1 MTFRQSC
8 KCPHPWCE
16 KGGVSKTSYLAS
28 HIQKCWKK
36 KPAQILHTEL
46 VALYDKIDKQ
56 DLELADLRIEC
67 EKLRN
72 PKKLVYIDL
81 PQYLESFLIGNHVT
95 AAWVTSMGQRKIDA
109 MDKFFETVIEHL
121 PKCFDRCKNGD
132 LEFLGRINDNIFCEG
147 IPKRITRIQLR
158 DNLLRWALANLHT
171 SLVNHHYNIG
181 NEFIRNHCIKSLGWP
196 ASKGNEILSE
206 RDRTDLDIAIKNYC
220 NVFFRNYYYANQD
233 NVIITGA
240 KFFRKNKAERVKIVK
255 SRLTGLTRVLSKA
268 LAKNMS
274 PGTCS

>member
-1 MTFRQSC
+1 
-8 KCPHPWCE
+8 
-16 KGGVSKTSYLAS
+16 L
-28 HIQKCWKK
+28 KK

-46 VALYDKIDKQ
+46 VALYDKIDK
-56 DLELADLRIEC
+56 LELEC

-72 PKKLVYIDL
+72 PKKLIYIDL

-95 AAWVTSMGQRKIDA
+95 AAWVESMGQRKIDA

-121 PKCFDRCKNGD
+121 PPKCFDRCKNGD
-132 LEFLGRINDNIFCEG
+132 LEFLGKINENIFCEG
-147 IPKRITRIQLR
+147 IPKRITRITLR

-171 SLVNHHYNIG
+171 ALVNHHYQSG

-206 RDRTDLDIAIKNYC
+206 RDRTDLDIAIQNYC
-220 NVFFRNYYYANQD
+220 NVFFRNYYYANQN

-240 KFFRKNKAERVKIVK
+240 KFFKKMKGERVKIVQ
-255 SRLTGLTRVLSKA
+255 SRLRGLTRVLSKA
-268 LAKNMS
+268 LAKKFIRLQ
-274 PGTCS
+274 